1 MTQMKTLSRLQPLWM
16 AGIAALFVCSTPQAF
31 SADFDKGSSIK
42 VSYRDLDL
50 STASG
55 VQVLYKRIEGAAR
68 RVCNQDVD
76 SADSM
81 WHSHWR
87 YCFKTAVANAVKDVN
102 NQWLTAMYQQ
112 KNGQVPLG

>member
-31 SADFDKGSSIK
+31 SAEFEKGSSIK

-50 STASG
+50 SSASG

-68 RVCNQDVD
+68 HVCNQDSLSGD
-76 SADSM
+76 PM

-87 YCFKTAVANAVKDVN
+87 YCFKTAVATAVKDVN

-112 KNGQVPLG
+112 KNGQVPVG